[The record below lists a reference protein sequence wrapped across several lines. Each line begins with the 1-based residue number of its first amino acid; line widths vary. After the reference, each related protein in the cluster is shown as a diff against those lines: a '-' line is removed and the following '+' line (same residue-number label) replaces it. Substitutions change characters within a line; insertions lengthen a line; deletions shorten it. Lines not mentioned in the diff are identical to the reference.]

1 MHTKSLRMFT
11 AALALGVLVA
21 ACGSDDEANVSD
33 SGDAAPVSDA
43 AAEEADAS
51 DEVTDTGTASSDGD
65 APAATVD
72 DGAAAG
78 AAGTGFVEID
88 GTRFDV
94 TVIDCIDL
102 AGALGGRFEGV
113 DEPDNVR
120 GDFSFSP
127 DDWESR
133 DASEG
138 WEEPGSVTLRVE
150 DPYLQWETGASL
162 VEGYN
167 LPGGVSADE
176 IVVSSFD
183 IDEQALS
190 VQGNATFFEV
200 NSLFAGSATEPA
212 AGTFEFNCPAG

>member
-1 MHTKSLRMFT
+1 MHTKSLRMF
-11 AALALGVLVA
+11 AAAFALGVLIA
-21 ACGSDDEANVSD
+21 ACGSDEEANVSD
-33 SGDAAPVSDA
+33 SDDVAPVSDA
-43 AAEEADAS
+43 AAEETDAP
-51 DEVTDTGTASSDGD
+51 DAVNDTDPASSDAD
-65 APAATVD
+65 EPAAAVD

-78 AAGTGFVEID
+78 EAGTGFVEID
-88 GTRFDV
+88 STQFDL
-94 TVIDCIDL
+94 TVVDCIDL

-138 WEEPGSVTLRVE
+138 WEEPGTITVRVE

-167 LPGGVSADE
+167 LPDGVTADE

-183 IDEQALS
+183 IDEQARS
-190 VQGNATFFEV
+190 VEGTATFFEV
-200 NSLFAGSATEPA
+200 NSLFAGSATEPS

>member
-1 MHTKSLRMFT
+1 MFT

-21 ACGSDDEANVSD
+21 ACGSDDEANVSG
-33 SGDAAPVSDA
+33 SSDAAPVTDA
-43 AAEEADAS
+43 ATEGTDAPDEA
-51 DEVTDTGTASSDGD
+51 TDTDTASSDGD

-72 DGAAAG
+72 DGAAAAG
-78 AAGTGFVEID
+78 AAGTGIVEID

-167 LPGGVSADE
+167 LPDGVSADE

-190 VQGNATFFEV
+190 VRGKATFFEV

-212 AGTFEFNCPAG
+212 YGTFEFNCPAG